1 MILNNNVTE
10 AVGCPVDEQSW
21 CAYTPVMTFVQFLL
35 GYFLTSIGYPI
46 GITVI
51 QTLFSKI
58 LGPRP
63 QVRYEFKKVSA
74 NIFLKANKKKTNKI
88 KLFFKKI

>member
-1 MILNNNVTE
+1 LNNFDFFSDMISNYNGTE
-10 AVGCPVDEQSW
+10 VVGCPVDDQPW
-21 CAYTPVMTFVQFLL
+21 CAFTPVMTIVQFLL

-63 QVRYEFKKVSA
+63 QVRFA
-74 NIFLKANKKKTNKI
+74 
-88 KLFFKKI
+88 